1 MMNKTYDRVRMKMAG
16 AGAVAVVALGLAG
29 CKEPVN
35 VSGSYSTP
43 AQTVSGDVNVATN
56 GVSVS
61 GNVNVKN

>member
-1 MMNKTYDRVRMKMAG
+1 MKM
-16 AGAVAVVALGLAG
+16 AVAVVALGLAG

>member
-1 MMNKTYDRVRMKMAG
+1 MMNKTYDRVRMKM
-16 AGAVAVVALGLAG
+16 AVAVVALGLAG